1 MPGKCFR
8 GLVTLVYVT
17 TSVLP
22 LAAQQGT
29 TQPPLTPVPVQPAP
43 TEPNQAVPG
52 QGQPAPSQLPR
63 RAPIVPQR
71 PPSSAQQVPGTPGPS
86 DGSVPQGV
94 PAPAPAPTPT
104 PIPPERR
111 MLPPPSTAGGMVSLN
126 FNRADLVEIIHI
138 LAQHLRLIDLHARS
152 RKHLDVDHIG
162 DLD

>member
-17 TSVLP
+17 SSVLP
-22 LAAQQGT
+22 LAAQQGPP
-29 TQPPLTPVPVQPAP
+29 QPPLTPVPVQPGP
-43 TEPNQAVPG
+43 TEPNQVAPG
-52 QGQPAPSQLPR
+52 QGQPPPSQIPR

-94 PAPAPAPTPT
+94 PAPAPAPAPT

-111 MLPPPSTAGGMVSLN
+111 MLPPPSTAGGMLDSVAT
-126 FNRADLVEIIHI
+126 RTT
-138 LAQHLRLIDLHARS
+138 LR
-152 RKHLDVDHIG
+152 
-162 DLD
+162 